1 MLGVFVSGWPAVI
14 LVAALPEI
22 GDNLDASTSTLSW
35 VLSLPM
41 LVGAV
46 MLPTFGRLGDL
57 KGQRRVFL
65 IGLTVC
71 GAAAILT
78 ALSWNAASLIVFR
91 TISQTAGFATAPTA
105 VALIMETFPLDA
117 RPKALG
123 MWAFVSAA
131 APALGLAFG
140 GPMVEALSWRGVFL
154 AQGVLALAFLPFCL
168 RWLTETQRRSNI
180 GFDIAGGITLMLGT
194 GSILL

>member
-1 MLGVFVSGWPAVI
+1 MLI
-14 LVAALPEI
+14 
-22 GDNLDASTSTLSW
+22 
-35 VLSLPM
+35 
-41 LVGAV
+41 GAV

-78 ALSWNAASLIVFR
+78 ALSWNAASLITFR

-105 VALIMETFPLDA
+105 VAIIMETFPLDA
-117 RPKALG
+117 RPRALG

-140 GPMVEALSWRGVFL
+140 GPMVHG
-154 AQGVLALAFLPFCL
+154 
-168 RWLTETQRRSNI
+168 
-180 GFDIAGGITLMLGT
+180 
-194 GSILL
+194 